1 MARVS
6 LQGINKRYGAVQ
18 AIHDLTLEIHDREFF
33 VLLGPTGA
41 GKSTTLRCIAGLEQP
56 ESGSVGIAGERVN
69 EWSAAQ
75 RDVALVFQQYSL
87 YPNYTVRENLA
98 FPLKSK
104 LRHFTPQQI
113 EAMVAKAAGTVRIT
127 HLLDRRTDRLSGGE
141 MQRVSIGRAIVRE
154 PRVFLMDEPLS
165 NLDAKL
171 RELLRAE
178 LKGLQQR
185 LGTTLVFVTH
195 DQVEAMTMGDRI
207 GVVNK
212 GRLIQVGTPHEIY
225 NAPVNTFVASFVG
238 TPAINLLDVRADLA
252 NGTATD
258 APPGAPP
265 AVSIPPA
272 FSFALEAPVRQA
284 LAALPL
290 PADGRVRIGVRPENV
305 QLVEHGGMPGS
316 IYGAEHH
323 GVEIIA
329 IIQAGSH
336 MLRATIPADSRV
348 AVNQP
353 VQFSF
358 MQEALH
364 FFDPLTGESLRQHPP
379 TATAGD
385 PS

>member
-1 MARVS
+1 MAQVS
-6 LQGINKRYGAVQ
+6 LRQVSKRFGAVN
-18 AIHDLTLEIHDREFF
+18 AISELSLEIHDREFF

-56 ESGSVGIAGERVN
+56 ESGDVCIAAQRVN

-104 LRHFTPQQI
+104 LRSFTAQQI
-113 EAMVAKAAGTVRIT
+113 EDRVAKAAATVRIT
-127 HLLDRRTDRLSGGE
+127 HLLERRTDRLSGGE

-178 LKGLQQR
+178 LKGLQQG

-207 GVVNK
+207 GLLNK
-212 GRLIQVGTPHEIY
+212 GRLVQVGTPHEIY
-225 NAPVNTFVASFVG
+225 NRPKNSFVASFVG
-238 TPAINLLDVRADLA
+238 TPAINMFDVRVDLA
-252 NGTATD
+252 AGQAIDGALTFGLDEATKQTLSSL
-258 APPGAPP
+258 
-265 AVSIPPA
+265 V
-272 FSFALEAPVRQA
+272 
-284 LAALPL
+284 L
-290 PADGRVRIGVRPENV
+290 PADGHVRIGVRPEHV
-305 QLVEHGGMPGS
+305 QLVERGGIAGS
-316 IYGAEHH
+316 LYGAEHH
-323 GVEIIA
+323 GAEIVA
-329 IIQAGSH
+329 ILQSGSH

-353 VQFSF
+353 LQFSF
-358 MQEALH
+358 MQDRLH
-364 FFDPLTGESLRQHPP
+364 FFHPLTGENLRR
-379 TATAGD
+379 
-385 PS
+385 